1 MTQEPGS
8 WPPGSAAEP
17 APSRPP
23 QQEQSEPPHPYRAQP
38 YSGQPHSAQPHSAQ
52 PHPAQPY
59 STQARPA
66 PASGLQSPAFAPPQF
81 SGPVTGPPAAP
92 WTVAPTPDEGQW
104 RPGRVDPVPGTDF
117 GVVQLQI
124 APLTSGLAVGALM
137 AGIAAVLVSL
147 LVLCFG
153 LVGSAEGWG
162 AWVAGAFTVL
172 GGLAGGAGVGLGM
185 AGLRQIRRSGPAGRI
200 QFTGRGIAIAGIA
213 CGATGL
219 GISVLSFGL
228 SLLLQL
234 R

>member
-23 QQEQSEPPHPYRAQP
+23 QQQSEPPHPYSAHPYSAQP
-38 YSGQPHSAQPHSAQ
+38 YPAPPSSAQPSSPQVQPQVQVGHSGV
-52 PHPAQPY
+52 P
-59 STQARPA
+59 S
-66 PASGLQSPAFAPPQF
+66 PASAPPQF
-81 SGPVTGPPAAP
+81 SGAVTGPVAAPAAP
-92 WTVAPTPDEGQW
+92 WTVAPTPAEGQW
-104 RPGRVDPVPGTDF
+104 RPGRVDAVPGTDF

-124 APLTSGLAVGALM
+124 APLTSGMAVGALM
-137 AGIAAVLVSL
+137 AGIAAVLVSF

-153 LVGSAEGWG
+153 LVGSGEGWG

-172 GGLAGGAGVGLGM
+172 GGLAGAAGVALGM
-185 AGLRQIRRSGPAGRI
+185 AGLRQIRRPGPAGRI

-219 GISVLSFGL
+219 GISILSFGL

>member
-8 WPPGSAAEP
+8 WPPGPAAEP

-23 QQEQSEPPHPYRAQP
+23 LQQQSEPPHPYSAQP
-38 YSGQPHSAQPHSAQ
+38 YPAHPY
-52 PHPAQPY
+52 PAQP
-59 STQARPA
+59 SSPQVQVQAGQ
-66 PASGLQSPAFAPPQF
+66 ASAMQSSAPQF
-81 SGPVTGPPAAP
+81 SGPMAAPAAP
-92 WTVAPTPDEGQW
+92 WTVAPTPAEGQW
-104 RPGRVDPVPGTDF
+104 RPGRVDAVPGTDF

-124 APLTSGLAVGALM
+124 APLTSGMAVGALM
-137 AGIAAVLVSL
+137 AGIAAVLVSF

-172 GGLAGGAGVGLGM
+172 GGLAGGAGIGLGM
-185 AGLRQIRRSGPAGRI
+185 AGMRQIRRSARPGGI
-200 QFTGRGIAIAGIA
+200 QFTGRGIAIGGIA